1 MGDPL
6 QLLCEPPKGADGRPL
21 QLGRSNGT
29 FGDDR
34 SGVLGAARD
43 TGDLVDTQDWS
54 LFRVLRNVDNG
65 SITPAPDSRLGPY
78 AATRGS
84 VRSTT
89 SRSPPARDIRW
100 RRSNINTGKTSA
112 PKIRYRRAATWARRW
127 LALLLVLGSAAA
139 CAAPVDAPVEE
150 RPAARDGDLVRGILG
165 ARSVAR
171 VEDRSGA
178 RRFDGVADAIVA

>member
-78 AATRGS
+78 AATRGYPVGTVGNS
-84 VRSTT
+84 VHNAIGTT
-89 SRSPPARDIRW
+89 YITFA
-100 RRSNINTGKTSA
+100 N
-112 PKIRYRRAATWARRW
+112 
-127 LALLLVLGSAAA
+127 LGSAFN
-139 CAAPVDAPVEE
+139 PSV
-150 RPAARDGDLVRGILG
+150 RDWLQRQVM
-165 ARSVAR
+165 
-171 VEDRSGA
+171 
-178 RRFDGVADAIVA
+178 